1 MNNNCLFINKLLWQ
15 HVIRCTFLVLKF
27 STMLPTRPPERSCKM
42 NTWLV
47 KLLYGEKLLYKLYFW
62 TFLVL
67 FWLLSLLFLVLQMI
81 TNAHTTLKYP
91 HSELAFCNII
101 VLNIA
106 KLRIMLSTSHSCKCV
121 CTSCTGNNLENW
133 AVTLVIQMIWLSIF
147 IITFW
152 VLIGE
157 KEERMYT

>member
-1 MNNNCLFINKLLWQ
+1 
-15 HVIRCTFLVLKF
+15 
-27 STMLPTRPPERSCKM
+27 MLPTRPPERSWKM

-47 KLLYGEKLLYKLYFW
+47 KLLYGEKLLCKVYFW
-62 TFLVL
+62 IFLVL
-67 FWLLSLLFLVLQMI
+67 FCLLSLLFLVLQII
-81 TNAHTTLKYP
+81 TNAYTTLKYL

-106 KLRIMLSTSHSCKCV
+106 KLRIMVSISRTCKRV
-121 CTSCTGNNLENW
+121 CTSCTSNNLKNW
-133 AVTLVIQMIWLSIF
+133 TVTLVIQMIWLSIF

-157 KEERMYT
+157 KEERMFT